1 MYAKHIVDA
10 QQILAIM
17 IMFFYNDQVPLD
29 PGLHTLE
36 LERSGFRPAV
46 PLSTTDPR
54 DLLQSGLHRWEFL
67 G

>member
-1 MYAKHIVDA
+1 MNDIMYAKHIVDA

-17 IMFFYNDQVPLD
+17 IMFFYKRD

-36 LERSGFRPAV
+36 LERSGFGPAV
-46 PLSTTDPR
+46 PLSSTDPR